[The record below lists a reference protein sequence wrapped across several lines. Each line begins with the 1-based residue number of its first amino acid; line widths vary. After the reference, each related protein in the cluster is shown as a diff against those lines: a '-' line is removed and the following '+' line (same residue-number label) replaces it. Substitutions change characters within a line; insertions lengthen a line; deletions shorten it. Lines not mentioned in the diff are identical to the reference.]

1 MAGLKIE
8 FSSKVYTGRKSSSLL
23 FRSLFL
29 LAGAVI
35 LLTVIIKMLAGDLH
49 MADYGGIL
57 FSVFL
62 IWRANRSWRGAPQY
76 VYTNGEIVFEE
87 DRLTIRYGNTG
98 AGREDR
104 KCGTTVL
111 LYREIESIEYGE
123 VLHCYRFIT
132 EGGAETFMYVL
143 NGDEEQEIRKS
154 IRRYTGF
161 LVRVMEDSID

>member
-49 MADYGGIL
+49 VADYGGIL

-98 AGREDR
+98 AGKGDGNT
-104 KCGTTVL
+104 KVIW
-111 LYREIESIEYGE
+111 YREIKSIEYGE
-123 VLHCYRFIT
+123 ALHCYRFIT
-132 EGGAETFMYVL
+132 EGGADTFMYVL

-154 IRRYTGF
+154 IRKYTGF